1 MRTALLDGAP
11 APAPAPTGSRRAEA
25 SRRSIQAPSVLQINQ
40 EAAVELLD
48 KWRARGIHTPCKK
61 QAVWEIMASR
71 ALKSDDIAEAGYP
84 GVEVMSRI
92 ERTTDPRARRPS
104 QVGTPMARLA
114 KTSKWEGETIAPG
127 GRIYAR
133 VYSWTSPA
141 NRLTEGIILL
151 LIMANVISVVVDA
164 VITPPDQPQTRF
176 FRDLER
182 FSTVIFTIE
191 YLLRIGSCTAHPQFA
206 GKAGS
211 WCPWLTGR
219 LSFMLKPLSALDLVA
234 LVPFYLDI
242 WLESGF
248 SMGGSRE
255 KHFRGGARSPC
266 PAPAAVPPGT
276 GICAPT
282 AELSM
287 ARPHAQAWCCGGCG
301 CCASSR
307 CCGWSGSWQRWRSLS
322 RSSRAAPASS
332 SSAPP
337 HDHHHH
343 TPPLATP
350 CARDSLRRRQWA
362 GDVLRAADAGA
373 DRRDPRVLLR
383 GGRCPLD
390 YQLLGP
396 GPSAT
401 PTHNKI
407 GALTSLRKLPGNC

>member
-1 MRTALLDGAP
+1 MRAALLDGDAAP
-11 APAPAPTGSRRAEA
+11 APASTGSRRAEA

-48 KWRARGIHTPCKK
+48 KWRARGIHTPGKK
-61 QAVWEIMASR
+61 QVVWEVMASR
-71 ALKSDDIAEAGYP
+71 TLKSDDIAEAGYP

-92 ERTTDPRARRPS
+92 ERTDDPRARRPS
-104 QVGTPMARLA
+104 QVGTPMSRLA

-255 KHFRGGARSPC
+255 KHFRGGAALPPRPLLFRLAQASARRQPSSAAGSAVC
-266 PAPAAVPPGT
+266 AGLVLRGLRLLRVFSLLRLERQLAAVE
-276 GICAPT
+276 I
-282 AELSM
+282 LVKVFK
-287 ARPHAQAWCCGGCG
+287 
-301 CCASSR
+301 
-307 CCGWSGSWQRWRSLS
+307 S
-322 RSSRAAPASS
+322 RSSELLVRSPI
-332 SSAPP
+332 PP
-337 HDHHHH
+337 QPP
-343 TPPLATP
+343 PPLAT
-350 CARDSLRRRQWA
+350 CA
-362 GDVLRAADAGA
+362 
-373 DRRDPRVLLR
+373 
-383 GGRCPLD
+383 
-390 YQLLGP
+390 
-396 GPSAT
+396 
-401 PTHNKI
+401 I
-407 GALTSLRKLPGNC
+407 LRKSQICQTC